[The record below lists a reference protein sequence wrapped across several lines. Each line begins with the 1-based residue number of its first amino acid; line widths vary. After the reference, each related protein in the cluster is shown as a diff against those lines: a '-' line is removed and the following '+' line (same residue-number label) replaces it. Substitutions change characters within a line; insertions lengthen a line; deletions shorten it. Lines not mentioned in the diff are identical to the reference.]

1 MKQKQLLEII
11 LPESLSD
18 LPVRIVRGP
27 VCSELVLSLTVPE
40 AVLKPEPVSADGS
53 EQKYAFIWRQNDY
66 LKVALDEILWI
77 EADKSY
83 SIIHLT
89 GKRELTVSF
98 NIAVIRKKLP
108 ETGFIRI
115 HRSHIVNLRHVESL
129 MGNSLK
135 IGNMWLTIGREYR
148 DIVFGRFVFLGVRK
162 SGK

>member
-1 MKQKQLLEII
+1 MKQKLLLEII

-27 VCSELVLSLTVPE
+27 GCKELVLGLTASDAE
-40 AVLKPEPVSADGS
+40 FVSGNGF

-66 LKVALDEILWI
+66 LKVSLDEIVWI

-89 GKRELTVSF
+89 GKREQTVSF
-98 NIAVIRKKLP
+98 NIAVVRKNLP
-108 ETGFIRI
+108 ETDFVQI
-115 HRSHIVNLRHVESL
+115 HRSHIINIRHVESL

-135 IGNMWLTIGREYR
+135 VGNMWLTIGREYR
-148 DIVFGRFVFLGVRK
+148 NALFDRFIFLGVRRLVK
-162 SGK
+162 

>member
-1 MKQKQLLEII
+1 MKQKLLLEII

-27 VCSELVLSLTVPE
+27 GCKELILGLTPSDAE
-40 AVLKPEPVSADGS
+40 LDTGNGS

-66 LKVALDEILWI
+66 LKVSLDEILWV
-77 EADKSY
+77 EAEKSY

-89 GKRELTVSF
+89 GKRKQTVSF
-98 NIAVIRKKLP
+98 NMGVIRKNLP
-108 ETGFIRI
+108 ETDFVQI
-115 HRSHIVNLRHVESL
+115 HRSHIINIRHVGAL

-148 DIVFGRFVFLGVRK
+148 NAVFDRFIFLGVRRLVK
-162 SGK
+162 